1 MSKFYSSTSEKSDM
15 FQLLKRMQNHLIDF
29 KTLEIFTLPKPVCLQ
44 NEYRIN
50 MFYLSNKW
58 PEEFPNLQTIKKSI
72 KEDRK
77 LFYMPHEN

>member
-1 MSKFYSSTSEKSDM
+1 MSE
-15 FQLLKRMQNHLIDF
+15 LLKRMQNHLIDF

-72 KEDRK
+72 KDDRK
-77 LFYMPHEN
+77 LFYMPQED